1 MGILERIAEIESEV
15 CNLNIE
21 YGEFD
26 FDSGQFNLCVRD
38 HSSTVVFVVLSHL
51 LWLWLT
57 DIKLK
62 AHNPAL

>member
-21 YGEFD
+21 YDEFD

-38 HSSTVVFVVLSHL
+38 HSSTVVFGVLSHL
-51 LWLWLT
+51 ICC
-57 DIKLK
+57 DCD
-62 AHNPAL
+62 